1 MDIEST
7 SKGMHWQLS
16 VYKMRKPARV
26 NATEC
31 KISMIAGMVMSSQEW
46 DARRLNVELKGNAT
60 AKNIQIAYVELIKTM
75 HASGYISAE
84 TLQNNPTFT
93 G

>member
-7 SKGMHWQLS
+7 TNGKHWTIA

-31 KISMIAGMVMSSQEW
+31 EISTVAGLVTTTIEW
-46 DARRLNVELKGNAT
+46 NSRRLNVELKGNAT
-60 AKNIQIAYVELIKTM
+60 VKNVQAAYAELMQTM
-75 HASGYISAE
+75 HANSYISAQ
-84 TLQNNPTFT
+84 TLQNNPNFT